1 MERLTELDYCGY
13 DIKGRQDFNGYEN
26 EKDCQKIF
34 SCLQKLGQLEDI
46 EEELGVDL
54 ITYFKLKKGTK
65 VYTNSPWL
73 KEECVIESVFGVGK
87 DITYHICP
95 SMYEKCGG
103 YVGIEEYGTTFA
115 LTKEELENYGK

>member
-1 MERLTELDYCGY
+1 MESKIRKIITQLNVATSSNVEQEKHEELKAIY
-13 DIKGRQDFNGYEN
+13 K
-26 EKDCQKIF
+26 
-34 SCLQKLGQLEDI
+34 QLLPYAEI

-115 LTKEELENYGK
+115 LTKEELL

>member
-1 MERLTELDYCGY
+1 MERLTEKETNILSS
-13 DIKGRQDFNGYEN
+13 NGYHKCDYLLN
-26 EKDCQKIF
+26 GTPKYKA
-34 SCLQKLGQLEDI
+34 LNKLGQLEDI

-115 LTKEELENYGK
+115 LTKEELL